1 MALAAVQTAMN
12 LEGKSLHPFFS
23 KPAKSQAPE
32 QTPVT
37 ADTLIDDS
45 HETVGSAPNLPSG
58 TTKKKRARK
67 SGSVKSTSSTKSQPS
82 LEQFTR
88 PPRTH
93 DNGDTASNGEG
104 PQTSSLEEDPNAHR
118 RKRQK
123 TDSPAPANSHDVEK
137 QADLRQ
143 TSDTQQPQHD
153 TIAAQDIEGSKV
165 GEVVVSTSNV
175 QEEQPWSEVD
185 ASAQSRARPVASHP
199 KVVINC
205 STPVPTQQKPVISKK
220 QLKVTKSG
228 KLLSSPPVTDSEQAG
243 PSKKRRSRKSTKPQT
258 LPTVTVIR
266 YGSDDASR
274 ASFGAKIEA
283 ILSSKKASK
292 GRPTKAKDSVLK
304 APIAPKVNHPF
315 FTGKPPPQKE
325 KVPEQ
330 RPPTP
335 RKSAVTPGKLRS
347 EARRERSPEPGPAFG
362 LSSSTTRSKNS
373 GLNEASWPTKE
384 NTHVR
389 NLNDTDARPDLAH
402 NALSTLAL
410 RLRKMKNNVI
420 ELSRTEELIT
430 RLAEDLHQDI
440 LCTDNMSESNFKPPE
455 DVRLPTRL
463 LTTGV
468 DIQRKVRNELQ
479 ARIPD
484 VGEESQGFVHPAVL
498 TLFKDIENTLTPF
511 DEGKCENQPWT
522 HKYSPK
528 SSSHVLQ
535 TGNEPSVLKDWL
547 QSLTV
552 LAVGGA
558 LKSSATMDVKKPP
571 RKKRKKAEDDFIVS
585 DDEDE
590 EDMVECSDIDGTR
603 SSHLRSLKQP
613 QWTRRKNV
621 ILLSGPHGCG
631 KSATVYAVA
640 KELGFEVF
648 EINPGM
654 RRSGK
659 DVQDKVGDM
668 TANHLV
674 NHKRAVAS
682 AKEDSGTADDTDN
695 ERMNEALQDDL
706 KSGRQGTMTSFFQT
720 KPSMKSEPVVKAKK
734 HGSKVQELKA
744 QEKKPSSSSAQ
755 SMLSGM
761 LAPTRSQKQSLILF
775 EEADILF
782 QEDQQFW
789 AQVIKLAM
797 SSKRP
802 IVITCNDETQIPVLD
817 LPLSAILRL
826 QPTPVDLAAD
836 YLLALAGR
844 EGHILQRKAVTDLY
858 RSKSCDLRAS
868 ISELNFWCQMS
879 VGDRK
884 GGLEWMYQRWPPGKD
899 VDEHGRLLRVASSGT
914 YQSGMGWLSHN
925 ILESKNNVAFDKE
938 EELLKDM
945 WVEWQINPSD
955 GVALEPARH
964 SPLKSLEP
972 NGVERLRTLERLDS
986 FAESLSAVDVYCRVG
1001 LPTYD
1006 NDYDQAMDQS
1016 LPDMTEKARLSYTLA
1031 APLLHVE
1038 EQADFQNM
1046 DTSIFSYS
1054 QLLSQR
1060 LFPDLSH
1067 RVQPTAQPVLD
1078 HAAAILLSQEAH
1090 RQPKGLSRD
1099 NFAAAFDVLAAPHDY
1114 TTQERT
1120 SYTLTASSFDR
1131 TFRIITLDLAPYVRS
1146 IVAHEQVLEQ
1156 ERLRMSNLLS
1166 VGGTGKRARTTRAA
1180 RTALE
1185 GGVRET
1191 KRRQRWFEADVNFE
1205 LVMQTAGLEWAGLG
1219 WMSGMLEVDM
1229 DEERSLAASATAS
1242 ATVSATGSAT
1252 GSVMGTGDK
1261 ALSVESFKGSQED

>member
-1 MALAAVQTAMN
+1 
-12 LEGKSLHPFFS
+12 
-23 KPAKSQAPE
+23 
-32 QTPVT
+32 
-37 ADTLIDDS
+37 
-45 HETVGSAPNLPSG
+45 
-58 TTKKKRARK
+58 
-67 SGSVKSTSSTKSQPS
+67 
-82 LEQFTR
+82 
-88 PPRTH
+88 
-93 DNGDTASNGEG
+93 
-104 PQTSSLEEDPNAHR
+104 
-118 RKRQK
+118 
-123 TDSPAPANSHDVEK
+123 
-137 QADLRQ
+137 
-143 TSDTQQPQHD
+143 
-153 TIAAQDIEGSKV
+153 
-165 GEVVVSTSNV
+165 
-175 QEEQPWSEVD
+175 
-185 ASAQSRARPVASHP
+185 
-199 KVVINC
+199 
-205 STPVPTQQKPVISKK
+205 
-220 QLKVTKSG
+220 
-228 KLLSSPPVTDSEQAG
+228 
-243 PSKKRRSRKSTKPQT
+243 
-258 LPTVTVIR
+258 
-266 YGSDDASR
+266 
-274 ASFGAKIEA
+274 
-283 ILSSKKASK
+283 
-292 GRPTKAKDSVLK
+292 
-304 APIAPKVNHPF
+304 
-315 FTGKPPPQKE
+315 
-325 KVPEQ
+325 
-330 RPPTP
+330 
-335 RKSAVTPGKLRS
+335 
-347 EARRERSPEPGPAFG
+347 
-362 LSSSTTRSKNS
+362 
-373 GLNEASWPTKE
+373 
-384 NTHVR
+384 
-389 NLNDTDARPDLAH
+389 
-402 NALSTLAL
+402 
-410 RLRKMKNNVI
+410 MKNNVI
-420 ELSRTEELIT
+420 GLSRTEELIT

-440 LCTDNMSESNFKPPE
+440 HCTDNMSESSFNPPE

-479 ARIPD
+479 TRIAD
-484 VGEESQGFVHPAVL
+484 AGEQSRGFVHPAVL

-511 DEGKCENQPWT
+511 DEGKCESQPWT

-535 TGNEPSVLKDWL
+535 TGNEPSILKDWL

-571 RKKRKKAEDDFIVS
+571 RKKRKKAEDNFIVS
-585 DDEDE
+585 DDEDEE

-603 SSHLRSLKQP
+603 SSHLKSLKQP

-648 EINPGM
+648 EINPGI

-682 AKEDSGTADDTDN
+682 AKEDPGTADDTDN

-720 KPSMKSEPVVKAKK
+720 KPIVKPEPVVKTKK
-734 HGSKVQELKA
+734 QGSKVQELKA
-744 QEKKPSSSSAQ
+744 QEKSPSSSNAQ
-755 SMLSGM
+755 SILSEM

-789 AQVIKLAM
+789 AQVIRLAL

-802 IVITCNDETQIPVLD
+802 IVITCNDETKIPVLD
-817 LPLSAILRL
+817 LPLCAILRL
-826 QPTPVDLAAD
+826 QPTPVDLATD

-945 WVEWQINPSD
+945 WVAWQINPSD
-955 GVALEPARH
+955 GWALELARN

-972 NGVERLRTLERLDS
+972 NDVERLRTLERLDS

-1006 NDYDQAMDQS
+1006 DDYDQAIDPS
-1016 LPDMTEKARLSYTLA
+1016 LPDITEKTRLSYTLA
-1031 APLLHVE
+1031 APLLQVE
-1038 EQADFQNM
+1038 EQADFQNT

-1060 LFPDLSH
+1060 LFPDLCH
-1067 RVQPTAQPVLD
+1067 RFQPTESVMPQPYLD
-1078 HAAAILLSQEAH
+1078 HTAAILLSQEAQH
-1090 RQPKGLSRD
+1090 QPKGLSRD

-1114 TTQERT
+1114 TIQERT

-1146 IVAHEQVLEQ
+1146 IVAHEQILEQ

-1166 VGGTGKRARTTRAA
+1166 VGGSGKRARTTRAA

-1191 KRRQRWFEADVNFE
+1191 KRRQRWFEADVNFS
-1205 LVMQTAGLEWAGLG
+1205 LVMQTAGLEWTGLG
-1219 WMSGMLEVDM
+1219 WAGEIPDVDM
-1229 DEERSLAASATAS
+1229 DEERSVTASATAS
-1242 ATVSATGSAT
+1242 AT
-1252 GSVMGTGDK
+1252 GTGDR
-1261 ALSVESFKGSQED
+1261 APSVEPSINASQED